1 MTIKTLSLGA
11 ALAALLGITG
21 AELVA
26 QRPAPGLQ
34 NGQQAAKP
42 TSPTG
47 AGAPQSGGPQR
58 PYPKPWWQ
66 DEASKKEL
74 GLTPEQA
81 KQLEVIYASAKEEG
95 AGYLDAFKREEKEL
109 DRLIADSKAE
119 QWMVLRQI
127 DRVETQRS
135 NYNKLRTMT
144 LYRMNRQL
152 TPEQRVKL
160 QQIKDRD
167 HRDPR
172 KRP

>member
-11 ALAALLGITG
+11 ALVALLGTTG
-21 AELVA
+21 VALVA
-26 QRPAPGLQ
+26 QRQTSGPQ
-34 NGQQAAKP
+34 NSQQAAN
-42 TSPTG
+42 PTG
-47 AGAPQSGGPQR
+47 SGGQGAGGPQR

-74 GLTPEQA
+74 GLTVDQA

-109 DRLIADSKAE
+109 DRLIADPKAE

-152 TPEQRVKL
+152 TPDQRVKL

>member
-11 ALAALLGITG
+11 ALVALLGTTG
-21 AELVA
+21 VALLA
-26 QRPAPGLQ
+26 QRQASGPQ
-34 NGQQAAKP
+34 NSQQAAN
-42 TSPTG
+42 PTG
-47 AGAPQSGGPQR
+47 SGGQRSGGPQR

-74 GLTPEQA
+74 GLTVDQA

-109 DRLIADSKAE
+109 DRLIADPKAE

-152 TPEQRVKL
+152 TPDQRVKL